1 MQTLKKDEFLIRSFE
16 DILRALRQKPEW
28 ADEMRRLILSEEL
41 LALPGKFESFRQKE
55 FKPLK
60 EKVDKVEQDVG
71 VLKQDVGVLKQ
82 DVGVLKQDVGVL
94 KEDVEVLKEDVE
106 VLKQDVGVLK
116 QDVGVLKEDVGVL
129 KQDVEVLKQDV
140 EVLKQDVEVLKQ
152 DVAFLKGNEF
162 ERTVRERA
170 PAYLGRLIRRCR
182 GIGFE
187 ELADS
192 LEDAMDRGLVSEE
205 EKNDALLVDAVVRG
219 KLKTGKDVVLAV
231 EVSLKVDVEDI
242 ERAGRRAV
250 VIGRASGIETIGVAI
265 GKECTDRA
273 KKMAEELNVVVV

>member
-71 VLKQDVGVLKQ
+71 VLKQDVGMLKQ
-82 DVGVLKQDVGVL
+82 
-94 KEDVEVLKEDVE
+94 
-106 VLKQDVGVLK
+106 
-116 QDVGVLKEDVGVL
+116 DVGVL